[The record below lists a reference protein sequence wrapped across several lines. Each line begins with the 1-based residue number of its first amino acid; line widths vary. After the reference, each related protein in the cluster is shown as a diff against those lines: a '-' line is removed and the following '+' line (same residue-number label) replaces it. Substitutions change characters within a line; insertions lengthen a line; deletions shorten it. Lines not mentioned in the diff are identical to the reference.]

1 MSEHYEKHS
10 EAVSNAFMQL
20 LDEHVREGIGEA
32 QRQQLAMLIEAAI
45 STAVFE
51 QLEHAADQADA
62 LGRQI
67 RQHAEKY
74 DKGEDSP
81 N

>member
-1 MSEHYEKHS
+1 
-10 EAVSNAFMQL
+10 
-20 LDEHVREGIGEA
+20 VREGIGEA

-62 LGRQI
+62 LAQQI

-74 DKGEDSP
+74 DKGTDSP
-81 N
+81 P

>member
-1 MSEHYEKHS
+1 MSEHYERHA
-10 EAVSNAFMQL
+10 EAVSNAFMEL

-51 QLEHAADQADA
+51 QLEHAADKADA
-62 LGRQI
+62 LVQQI
-67 RQHAEKY
+67 RQHAERY
-74 DKGEDSP
+74 DKGADYP
-81 N
+81 V

>member
-1 MSEHYEKHS
+1 MSEHYEKHA
-10 EAVSNAFMQL
+10 EAVSNAFVQL
-20 LDEHVREGIGEA
+20 LDGHVREGISEA

-51 QLEHAADQADA
+51 QLEHTADQADA
-62 LGRQI
+62 LVRQI

-74 DKGEDSP
+74 DKGADYP
-81 N
+81 A

>member
-1 MSEHYEKHS
+1 MSEHYERHA
-10 EAVSNAFMQL
+10 EAVSNAFMEL

-51 QLEHAADQADA
+51 QLEHAAEKADA
-62 LGRQI
+62 LVQQI
-67 RQHAEKY
+67 RQHAERY
-74 DKGEDSP
+74 DKGADYP
-81 N
+81 V

>member
-32 QRQQLAMLIEAAI
+32 QRQQLAI
-45 STAVFE
+45 V
-51 QLEHAADQADA
+51 
-62 LGRQI
+62 
-67 RQHAEKY
+67 
-74 DKGEDSP
+74 
-81 N
+81 